1 MLPCP
6 ALRLA
11 AAIIALLLAP
21 ITPPPAI
28 AGETAPLRIFAA
40 VSLTEALQEL
50 AADYASTGAAEP
62 RLTFAASPVLAR
74 QIEAGAP
81 ADIFVSADQ
90 EWMDYLEAR
99 ELIRPASRRDVA
111 GNRLVLIAAAHNTAG
126 IALVQGADIA
136 GALKGGRLACADPD
150 SVPAGRYARAALM
163 SLGIWPSLADR
174 LARAEN
180 VRVALAW
187 VARGEAPLGIV
198 YVTDALAE
206 ARIRVVD
213 TFPEDSHPPIR
224 YPAAA
229 MRDAATKAEDFL
241 TFLQQP
247 AAQARL
253 HERGFETLLPAAD
266 PRR

>member
-11 AAIIALLLAP
+11 AAFIALLLAP
-21 ITPPPAI
+21 ITPPAI

-40 VSLTEALQEL
+40 VSLTEALQDL

-126 IALVQGADIA
+126 IALVQGTDIA

-198 YVTDALAE
+198 YETDALTE
-206 ARIRVVD
+206 PRVRILD
-213 TFPEDSHPPIR
+213 TFPEDSHLPIR

-229 MRDAATKAEDFL
+229 MREAPAQAEA
-241 TFLQQP
+241 FLQFMKQP
-247 AAQARL
+247 QAQMRL
-253 HERGFETLLPAAD
+253 QKRGFQTPVAAEETS
-266 PRR
+266 R

>member
-1 MLPCP
+1 V
-6 ALRLA
+6 LRAA
-11 AAIIALLLAP
+11 AAIFAAQLAAVMP
-21 ITPPPAI
+21 SAI
-28 AGETAPLRIFAA
+28 AEDVAPLRIFAA
-40 VSLTEALQEL
+40 ASLTEALQDL

-206 ARIRVVD
+206 PRVRILD
-213 TFPEDSHPPIR
+213 TFPEDSHLPIR

>member
-1 MLPCP
+1 MFHCP

-11 AAIIALLLAP
+11 AVIIALLLAP
-21 ITPPPAI
+21 ITPPAI

-62 RLTFAASPVLAR
+62 RLTFAATPVLAR

-111 GNRLVLIAAAHNTAG
+111 GNRLVLIAAAHDTAG
-126 IALVQGADIA
+126 IALVHGADIA

-198 YVTDALAE
+198 YETDALAE
-206 ARIRVVD
+206 PRVRILD
-213 TFPEDSHPPIR
+213 TFPEDSHLPIR

-229 MRDAATKAEDFL
+229 LREAPAQAEA
-241 TFLQQP
+241 FLQFLEQP
-247 AAQARL
+247 QARMRL
-253 HERGFETLLPAAD
+253 QNRGFQAPVAAEETS
-266 PRR
+266 R